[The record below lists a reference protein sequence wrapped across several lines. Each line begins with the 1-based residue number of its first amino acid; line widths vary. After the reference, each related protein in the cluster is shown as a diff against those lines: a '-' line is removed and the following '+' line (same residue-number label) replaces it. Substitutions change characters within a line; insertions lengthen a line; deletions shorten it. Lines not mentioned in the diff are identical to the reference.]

1 MQRKQLFTGS
11 GLLNRTQLSGQT
23 DSEGQGRIEGWGSG
37 VLPQPALNISECSN
51 IMLTA
56 PLQHGLVSQSRIA
69 LVAVTCM
76 INMSVSWEQGAAAST
91 GRRAGCWQPAPSPGS
106 TEHQQGC
113 VSLEIGAGHLSK
125 HALHWLTDLRE
136 AGQDWRGGLAVL
148 CGLKVSMEKFNSI
161 YR

>member
-11 GLLNRTQLSGQT
+11 ELLNRTQLSGQS

-37 VLPQPALNISECSN
+37 VLPQPALNVSECST

-56 PLQHGLVSQSRIA
+56 PLQHGLSLPEQNCPCCSDLYDQYVI
-69 LVAVTCM
+69 
-76 INMSVSWEQGAAAST
+76 SWEQGAAAST

-106 TEHQQGC
+106 TEHQQSC